1 VLVAGAKGR
10 FNTGYL
16 IDYRP
21 RPLVSMFP
29 GKPKQIIYAGRP
41 YNGLLVSAFKAL
53 GLSEPDYQRFGM
65 QGFGRYDQHRADLAT
80 HYQPFMGARVN
91 DTLPFLT

>member
-1 VLVAGAKGR
+1 
-10 FNTGYL
+10 
-16 IDYRP
+16 
-21 RPLVSMFP
+21 
-29 GKPKQIIYAGRP
+29 
-41 YNGLLVSAFKAL
+41 
-53 GLSEPDYQRFGM
+53 M